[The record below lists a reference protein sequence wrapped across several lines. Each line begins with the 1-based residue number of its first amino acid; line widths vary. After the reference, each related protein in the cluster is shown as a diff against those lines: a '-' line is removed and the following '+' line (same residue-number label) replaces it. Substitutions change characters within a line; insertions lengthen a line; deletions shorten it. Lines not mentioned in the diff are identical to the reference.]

1 MRLQQG
7 EPGGAHRDG
16 VAVLGVGG
24 AFTDLL
30 GTSCGDSALSD
41 SETREGPRWLSP
53 GVPCGAVCSVPI
65 LYCDQMPQA

>member
-1 MRLQQG
+1 M
-7 EPGGAHRDG
+7 
-16 VAVLGVGG
+16 AVLWGMGG

-53 GVPCGAVCSVPI
+53 GVPCGAVCSVPF
-65 LYCDQMPQA
+65 LYCDWVSPGLELEDLAVTA